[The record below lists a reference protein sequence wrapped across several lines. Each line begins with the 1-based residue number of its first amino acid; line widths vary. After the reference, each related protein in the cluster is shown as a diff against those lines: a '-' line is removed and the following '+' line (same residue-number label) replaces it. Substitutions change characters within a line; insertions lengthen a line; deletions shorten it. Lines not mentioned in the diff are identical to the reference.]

1 MVLFVAQ
8 QLDQP
13 VVVPGIGGLPAPV
26 LPEDELIRQHLTG
39 LLKAV
44 AVHVDAFLAVFA
56 AAQDHLVPLL
66 QIPVFHHMER
76 SLGADDHAGIHPA
89 LFRQGPDSVDFEV
102 FRIHGGAVVIFRC
115 HTVLGGRGPAD
126 IRGIAEFFLGEIGLV
141 IGRKLKC
148 HMITSL
154 NSCGQEISPY
164 RK

>member
-8 QLDQP
+8 QIDQP
-13 VVVPGIGGLPAPV
+13 VVVPGIGGFPAPV
-26 LPEDELIRQHLTG
+26 LPEDELIRQNLTG
-39 LLKAV
+39 LLEAM

-56 AAQDHLVPLL
+56 AAQDHLVSLL

-76 SLGADDHAGIHPA
+76 SIRADDHAGIHPA
-89 LFRQGPDSVDFEV
+89 LPGQLPAAVDFEV
-102 FRIHGGAVVIFRC
+102 FRIHGGAVVVFRC
-115 HTVLGGRGPAD
+115 HTVPGGRSPAD
-126 IRGIAEFFLGEIGLV
+126 IRGAAEFFLGEIGLV